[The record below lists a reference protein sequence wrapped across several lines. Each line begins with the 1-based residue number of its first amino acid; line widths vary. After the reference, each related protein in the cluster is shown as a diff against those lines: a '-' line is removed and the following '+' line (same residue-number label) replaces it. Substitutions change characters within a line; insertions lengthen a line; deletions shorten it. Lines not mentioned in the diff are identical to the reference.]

1 MNSKR
6 SFYSRLFSLAIPI
19 IAQTFISSS
28 LNLLDVLMIGQL
40 GETSVASVGLANQVF
55 FLLQFLLF
63 GINSGAAVFTAQL
76 WGKGD
81 VPNIRRV
88 LGIGLTMGVSGGL
101 LFGAIALLAPETAL
115 SIYTQDPAVKEL
127 GSSYLRTVGY
137 SYPLMALT
145 FGYASVLRSTG
156 NVRPPMMVSI
166 IALSIKTMLNYL
178 LIFGNLGFPELG
190 VQGAAL
196 STAIAR
202 TLECIMM
209 LSYTYIK
216 RLPTAGTPRELFSFE
231 RKFVWTYLK
240 IAFPVVIN
248 EVLWSMGISAYNAV
262 YGHIGT
268 EAIAAINIASTIESL
283 AFVIFI
289 GISDAT
295 GILVGNQ
302 IGAKDE
308 PGAFET
314 AGRSIRLA
322 VLGAML
328 MGGVIFVISGPMLTL
343 YNVAPEVK
351 LFARSILTIQA
362 CLLWVRVSNMT
373 LIVGVLRSGGDTR
386 FSMFLD
392 GVMMWI
398 VGVPSA
404 LLGAFVFH
412 LPVYW
417 VYLMVMSEELLKFV
431 LSLLR
436 YRSKKWIH
444 NVSQAV

>member
-1 MNSKR
+1 
-6 SFYSRLFSLAIPI
+6 
-19 IAQTFISSS
+19 
-28 LNLLDVLMIGQL
+28 
-40 GETSVASVGLANQVF
+40 
-55 FLLQFLLF
+55 
-63 GINSGAAVFTAQL
+63 
-76 WGKGD
+76 
-81 VPNIRRV
+81 
-88 LGIGLTMGVSGGL
+88 
-101 LFGAIALLAPETAL
+101 
-115 SIYTQDPAVKEL
+115 
-127 GSSYLRTVGY
+127 
-137 SYPLMALT
+137 
-145 FGYASVLRSTG
+145 
-156 NVRPPMMVSI
+156 
-166 IALSIKTMLNYL
+166 
-178 LIFGNLGFPELG
+178 
-190 VQGAAL
+190 
-196 STAIAR
+196 
-202 TLECIMM
+202 
-209 LSYTYIK
+209 
-216 RLPTAGTPRELFSFE
+216 
-231 RKFVWTYLK
+231 
-240 IAFPVVIN
+240 
-248 EVLWSMGISAYNAV
+248 MGISAYNAV

-328 MGGVIFVISGPMLTL
+328 MGGVIFIISGPMLTL